1 MGCCKPGQ
9 ELSTEWMLAFELLSA
24 TEYLSVFCISFCW
37 KPRASPCGEA
47 QAVRWSQDSPD
58 PAFGLKQESATTSPL

>member
-24 TEYLSVFCISFCW
+24 TECASVFRILFCW
-37 KPRASPCGEA
+37 KPRASPRGEA
-47 QAVRWSQDSPD
+47 QPVRLEPRTCLLD
-58 PAFGLKQESATTSPL
+58 